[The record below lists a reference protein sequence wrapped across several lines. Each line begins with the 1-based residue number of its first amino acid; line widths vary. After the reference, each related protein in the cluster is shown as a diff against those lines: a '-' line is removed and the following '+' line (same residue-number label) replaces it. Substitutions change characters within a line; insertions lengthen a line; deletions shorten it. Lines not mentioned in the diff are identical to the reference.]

1 MKNIFTCSI
10 ALALFHTGAVSAQ
23 SDARFPAVDSLYEQG
38 QREMAPKWRGLGK
51 MPDAAVFL
59 HQTVKRRENGQLAVW
74 THRELSMPQ
83 YLEKEKGYLSVRE
96 RSLIDCKGAMVGV
109 TDALYYSAHFGNGA
123 VVAMNRGK
131 PAEMAEVV
139 PDSIEERLVN
149 VACAPKPPRK
159 PLRKIKKA
167 KPSETKPAEVKP
179 SETKPAETK
188 LTGTKP
194 SEAKPTEAKSAEAKP
209 SGTKPAETKPVGPK
223 PSEAKPSETT
233 PSGTKRPEIKR
244 PETKPLAPTST

>member
-23 SDARFPAVDSLYEQG
+23 SDMRFPAVDSLYEQG

-59 HQTVKRRENGQLAVW
+59 HQTVKKRENGQLAVW
-74 THRELSMPQ
+74 THRELSMPE
-83 YLEKEKGYLSVRE
+83 YLEKEKGYLSMRE
-96 RSLIDCKGAMVGV
+96 RSLIDCKGSMVGV

-131 PAEMAEVV
+131 PVEMAEVV

-159 PLRKIKKA
+159 PVRKIKKA
-167 KPSETKPAEVKP
+167 KPSETKSTEVKP
-179 SETKPAETK
+179 SETKPAE
-188 LTGTKP
+188 
-194 SEAKPTEAKSAEAKP
+194 A
-209 SGTKPAETKPVGPK
+209 KPAETKPSGIK
-223 PSEAKPSETT
+223 PSEVKPAGTKPSETKS
-233 PSGTKRPEIKR
+233 SGTKRPEAKR
-244 PETKPLAPTST
+244 PETKPIAPAST